1 MDPHRKLGIYVGYL
15 SPSIIKYLEPLTGDL
30 FTAEYADC
38 MFNEDHFPVLGE
50 EFKYHTECQ
59 EINWDSI
66 DTLKM
71 DPRTKETELQVQRI
85 IELQHITNN
94 LPDAFT
100 NTKGVTKS
108 SFPARNVAE
117 RIEIPNKTIHLSSH
131 EEKGI
136 STANPKA
143 VTSRKRTR
151 KQMNEPSEPANA
163 AQPQVERHQGN
174 IPNPH
179 STSMHSNHDDG
190 TSEHPDNVVLGNT
203 EQSEEVQEITN
214 YVYSGESYNKKTTIV
229 DVYFAT
235 SIADNLQKDPNPKS
249 MAECK
254 KHSNWNKWKE
264 AIETELASLTK
275 REVFSSVIP
284 TLPKTFPMGFKWV
297 FVQKR
302 NENNEV
308 VRYKARLVAQG
319 FTQ

>member
-1 MDPHRKLGIYVGYL
+1 VD
-15 SPSIIKYLEPLTGDL
+15 
-30 FTAEYADC
+30 
-38 MFNEDHFPVLGE
+38 
-50 EFKYHTECQ
+50 
-59 EINWDSI
+59 
-66 DTLKM
+66 
-71 DPRTKETELQVQRI
+71 
-85 IELQHITNN
+85 
-94 LPDAFT
+94 
-100 NTKGVTKS
+100 
-108 SFPARNVAE
+108 
-117 RIEIPNKTIHLSSH
+117 
-131 EEKGI
+131 
-136 STANPKA
+136 
-143 VTSRKRTR
+143 
-151 KQMNEPSEPANA
+151 
-163 AQPQVERHQGN
+163 

-179 STSMHSNHDDG
+179 PTSTMHSNPDDG
-190 TSEHPDNVVLGNT
+190 TSEYPDNVVLGNT
-203 EQSEEVQEITN
+203 EQSEEVQEISTN

>member
-1 MDPHRKLGIYVGYL
+1 
-15 SPSIIKYLEPLTGDL
+15 
-30 FTAEYADC
+30 
-38 MFNEDHFPVLGE
+38 
-50 EFKYHTECQ
+50 
-59 EINWDSI
+59 
-66 DTLKM
+66 
-71 DPRTKETELQVQRI
+71 
-85 IELQHITNN
+85 
-94 LPDAFT
+94 
-100 NTKGVTKS
+100 
-108 SFPARNVAE
+108 
-117 RIEIPNKTIHLSSH
+117 
-131 EEKGI
+131 
-136 STANPKA
+136 
-143 VTSRKRTR
+143 
-151 KQMNEPSEPANA
+151 MNEPSEPANA

-179 STSMHSNHDDG
+179 STSIVHSNHDDG
-190 TSEHPDNVVLGNT
+190 TTEHPDNVVLGNT
-203 EQSEEVQEITN
+203 EQSEEVQEISTN

-319 FTQ
+319 FTQRPSIDFNETYSPVMSEITFRYLISLAIQKCLSMQLMDVMTAYLYGSLDSEIYMKVLDGISVPNSSANCNMYCVNLKRSLYGLKQSGRMWYN